1 MVGLATRLKKKVLG
15 SLMSQSVPPQW
26 QRSSGWPFAKRQ
38 GLGFGESPVSEH
50 STSSQ
55 LAKAESDSDH
65 AFGNEQ
71 SRASSPPVC
80 FFFSSPFLILISKW
94 YRHLIL
100 MCSFLQAVYHI
111 NGSAYCWEYFPCTMI
126 CNPLVST
133 SCILLVHIQF
143 NL

>member
-1 MVGLATRLKKKVLG
+1 
-15 SLMSQSVPPQW
+15 MSQSVPPQW

-80 FFFSSPFLILISKW
+80 FFSLPFLDFNKQMVPPSYSDVL
-94 YRHLIL
+94 L
-100 MCSFLQAVYHI
+100 F
-111 NGSAYCWEYFPCTMI
+111 
-126 CNPLVST
+126 T
-133 SCILLVHIQF
+133 SCTSH
-143 NL
+143 